1 MTFTFLKDLRLQLLA
16 VLLLPACTATEQS
29 TEQAAPGAAATEVS
43 TDAERRA
50 AYNNGSTD
58 AAVPD
63 ATPNRVRLGEQ
74 ASDIN
79 RAKRIENVN
88 TNDPNTT
95 TPETRIQRLKTDPP
109 VDAPRRP

>member
-1 MTFTFLKDLRLQLLA
+1 MTFSFSTLPRLRLLA

-29 TEQAAPGAAATEVS
+29 TEQAAPGAVPTEVRS
-43 TDAERRA
+43 DEERRA
-50 AYNNGSTD
+50 MYNNGGTN

-109 VDAPRRP
+109 VDNSRRP